1 MISVAISSALVAA
14 APPSNPNPAKRLDKC
29 SSMAELKQLHS
40 QIIRLGLSSDNDVMG
55 RAIKF
60 CALSKSGDLVYAHQL
75 FDKMPQPDAF
85 IYNTLI
91 RGYLQCYLARECLI
105 LYLRMLQ
112 DSVFPNNFTFPSLV
126 RACCIDNW
134 VVEGKQIHAHV
145 VKFGFLNDGF
155 SQNNLLYMYVS
166 FGLLEEARRV
176 FDKMPRRDV
185 VSWTTLISGYSQLG
199 LVNDAYDVFR
209 SMPNRNSATWNAMIA
224 AYVQHNR
231 FHEAFALFNEMRTEN
246 VELDRY
252 VIASMLSACTKLGA
266 LEQGEWIHGYIKK
279 NDIKMD
285 TKLATTIIDM
295 YCKCGCLEKAFEV
308 FNELPSKGIS
318 TWNCMI
324 GGFAMHGRG
333 EVAIEIFKAMEREAA
348 APDNITFLNVL
359 SACAHSGLV
368 ETGRHYFKHMT
379 EVHGLEP
386 RMEHYGCM
394 VDLFGR
400 AGLLEEARKLVEE
413 EMPMEADAGVLGALV
428 GACKIHGNF
437 ELGEKFGKRL
447 IELDPN
453 NSGRY
458 VLLANLYATA
468 GKWDDVAKI
477 RRLMNDRGVKKAPG
491 FSVIEMEGMVS
502 EFIAGG
508 RAHPE
513 SREIYSKLDE
523 VLERI
528 KSLGYVPDTDGVLQ
542 DIDEEEKEN
551 PLNHHSEK
559 LAIAFG
565 LLKTKPGQTI
575 RITKNLRVCR
585 DCHQASKL
593 ISKAFDREI
602 IVRDRNRFHHF
613 KNGECSCNEFCYW
626 IGQVLYIWNDW
637 SVGKESL
644 NCAKESY
651 FFQSGR

>member
-1 MISVAISSALVAA
+1 MMHIPISSLVVS
-14 APPSNPNPAKRLDKC
+14 APLNVVYPNPVQSLDKC

-40 QIIRLGLSSDNDVMG
+40 QIIRLGLSSDNDIMG

-60 CALSKSGDLVYAHQL
+60 CAFSKCSDLVYAHQM
-75 FDKMPQPDAF
+75 FDKMPHPDAF

-91 RGYLQCYLARECLI
+91 RGYLQCQLVRECFI
-105 LYLRMLQ
+105 LYLQMLQ
-112 DSVFPNNFTFPSLV
+112 DSVMPNNFTFPSLI

-134 VVEGKQIHAHV
+134 VEKGRQIHAHV
-145 VKFGFLNDGF
+145 VKMGFLDDKF

-166 FGLLEEARRV
+166 FGCLEEARRV
-176 FDKMPRRDV
+176 FDKMPQRDV

-199 LVNDAYDVFR
+199 LVNDAYEVFK
-209 SMPNRNSATWNAMIA
+209 SMPNRNSAAWNAMIA
-224 AYVQHNR
+224 AYVQNDR
-231 FHEAFALFNEMRTEN
+231 FHEAFALFNEMRMGN

-252 VIASMLSACTKLGA
+252 VVASMLSACTKLGA
-266 LEQGEWIHGYIKK
+266 LDQGEWIHGYIRK
-279 NDIKMD
+279 NGIEMD
-285 TKLATTIIDM
+285 TKLATTVIDM

-308 FNELPSKGIS
+308 FNGLPSKGIS

-324 GGFAMHGRG
+324 GGLAIHGRG
-333 EVAIEIFKAMEREAA
+333 KAAIELFKDMERETV

-359 SACAHSGLV
+359 SACAHAGLV

-379 EVHGLEP
+379 EVHRLEP

-394 VDLFGR
+394 VDLLGR

-428 GACKIHGNF
+428 GACKIHGDIN
-437 ELGEKFGKRL
+437 LGENFGKRL

-468 GKWDDVAKI
+468 GKWNDVANI
-477 RRLMNDRGVKKAPG
+477 RKLMNDRKVKKAPG
-491 FSVIEMEGMVS
+491 FSVIEMEGVVS

-513 SREIYSKLDE
+513 SRKIYAKLDE
-523 VLERI
+523 MLESI
-528 KSLGYVPDTDGVLQ
+528 KCLGYVPDKDGLIQ

-551 PLNHHSEK
+551 PSNYHSEK

-565 LLKTKPGQTI
+565 LLKTKAGQTI
-575 RITKNLRVCR
+575 RISKNLRVCR

-613 KNGECSCNEFCYW
+613 RNGECSCNDFW
-626 IGQVLYIWNDW
+626 
-637 SVGKESL
+637 
-644 NCAKESY
+644 
-651 FFQSGR
+651 